1 MIVQVTHSNDEGFV
15 QRVQNAASPRNFAS
29 MLPSDSIERVV
40 ELFASLPTIGKK
52 TARRL
57 AFHVLRQPQEN
68 VELFARALVEMR
80 SQVRECSVCH
90 TFTDVETCAI
100 CGSPKRLPSVICVV
114 EQPSD
119 VMAIER
125 TGDFRGRY
133 HVLHGALSPLDG
145 IGPED
150 IRLKELIA
158 RLSSEVTEV
167 ILALNP
173 NVEGEVTTQYIAK
186 LVSPLGIQLTRIAR
200 GVPMGSDLE
209 FADDATLARAFEGR
223 VPV

>member
-1 MIVQVTHSNDEGFV
+1 MFSRLNRILPV
-15 QRVQNAASPRNFAS
+15 

-40 ELFASLPTIGKK
+40 ELFSSLPTIGKK

-57 AFHVLRQPQEN
+57 AFHVLRMPADQ
-68 VELFARALVEMR
+68 VDHFARSLVDMR
-80 SQVRECSVCH
+80 QNVRECTVCH
-90 TFTDVETCAI
+90 TFTDAEVCAI
-100 CGSPKRLPSVICVV
+100 CSSAKRDPTMICVV

-119 VMAIER
+119 VMAVER
-125 TGDFRGRY
+125 SGDFRGRY

-145 IGPED
+145 VGPDD
-150 IRLKELIA
+150 IRLRELIS
-158 RLSSEVTEV
+158 RLNGEVTEV

-186 LVSPLGIQLTRIAR
+186 MVSALSIRLTRIAR

-209 FADDATLARAFEGR
+209 FADEATLARAIEGR

>member
-1 MIVQVTHSNDEGFV
+1 MTVFSQ
-15 QRVQNAASPRNFAS
+15 P
-29 MLPSDSIERVV
+29 MLPSESIERVV
-40 ELFASLPTIGKK
+40 ELFATLPTIGKK

-57 AFHVLRQPQEN
+57 AFHVLRQSREEVQT
-68 VELFARALVEMR
+68 VADALVHMR
-80 SQVRECSVCH
+80 EHVRECSVCH
-90 TFTDVETCAI
+90 TFTDQEVCGICA
-100 CGSPKRLPSVICVV
+100 SPKRDASMICVV

-119 VMAIER
+119 VFAIER

-145 IGPED
+145 VGPDD

-158 RLSSEVTEV
+158 RLGGDVQEV

-186 LVSPLGIQLTRIAR
+186 IVGPLQVRVTRIAR

-223 VPV
+223 VPL

>member
-1 MIVQVTHSNDEGFV
+1 
-15 QRVQNAASPRNFAS
+15 

-57 AFHVLRQPQEN
+57 AFHVLRQPAEN

-80 SQVRECSVCH
+80 AQVRECSVCH
-90 TFTDVETCAI
+90 TFTDVETCSI
-100 CGSPKRLPSVICVV
+100 CASPKRLPSVICVV

-150 IRLKELIA
+150 IRLRELIA
-158 RLSSEVTEV
+158 RLSPEVTEV

-186 LVSPLGIQLTRIAR
+186 LVSPLEIRLTRIAR

>member
-1 MIVQVTHSNDEGFV
+1 MTVFSQ
-15 QRVQNAASPRNFAS
+15 P
-29 MLPSDSIERVV
+29 MLPSESIERVV
-40 ELFASLPTIGKK
+40 ELFATLPTIGKK

-57 AFHVLRQPQEN
+57 AFHILRQSREDVQA
-68 VELFARALVEMR
+68 FADALVHMR
-80 SQVRECSVCH
+80 EHVRECSVCH
-90 TFTDVETCAI
+90 TFTDQEI
-100 CGSPKRLPSVICVV
+100 CGICASPKRDASMICVV

-119 VMAIER
+119 VFAIER

-145 IGPED
+145 VGPDD

-158 RLSSEVTEV
+158 RLGGDVLEV

-186 LVSPLGIQLTRIAR
+186 IVAPLQVRVTRIAR

-223 VPV
+223 VPL

>member
-1 MIVQVTHSNDEGFV
+1 MTVFSH
-15 QRVQNAASPRNFAS
+15 P
-29 MLPSDSIERVV
+29 MLPSESIERVV
-40 ELFASLPTIGKK
+40 ELFATLPTIGKK

-57 AFHVLRQPQEN
+57 AFHVLRQSREEVQT
-68 VELFARALVEMR
+68 FADALVHMR
-80 SQVRECSVCH
+80 AHVRECSICH
-90 TFTDVETCAI
+90 TFTDEEVCGICA
-100 CGSPKRLPSVICVV
+100 SPKRDSTMICVV

-119 VMAIER
+119 VFAIER

-145 IGPED
+145 IGPDD

-158 RLSSEVTEV
+158 RLGGDVQEV

-186 LVSPLGIQLTRIAR
+186 VVAPLNVRVTRIAR

-209 FADDATLARAFEGR
+209 FADEATLARAFEGR
-223 VPV
+223 VPL

>member
-1 MIVQVTHSNDEGFV
+1 MTVFSHL
-15 QRVQNAASPRNFAS
+15 
-29 MLPSDSIERVV
+29 MLPSESIERVV
-40 ELFASLPTIGKK
+40 ELFATLPTIGKK

-57 AFHVLRQPQEN
+57 AFHVLRQSREEVQS
-68 VELFARALVEMR
+68 FADALVHMR
-80 SQVRECSVCH
+80 AHVRECSICH
-90 TFTDVETCAI
+90 TFTDEEVCGICA
-100 CGSPKRLPSVICVV
+100 SPKRDATMICVV

-119 VMAIER
+119 VFAIER

-145 IGPED
+145 VGPDD

-158 RLSSEVTEV
+158 RLGGDVQEV

-186 LVSPLGIQLTRIAR
+186 VVAPLNVRVTRIAR

-209 FADDATLARAFEGR
+209 FADEATLARAFEGR
-223 VPV
+223 VPL

>member
-1 MIVQVTHSNDEGFV
+1 MTVFSQ
-15 QRVQNAASPRNFAS
+15 P
-29 MLPSDSIERVV
+29 MLPSESIERVV
-40 ELFASLPTIGKK
+40 ELFATLPTIGKK

-57 AFHVLRQPQEN
+57 AFHVLRQSREEVQT
-68 VELFARALVEMR
+68 FADALVHMR
-80 SQVRECSVCH
+80 EHVRECSVCH
-90 TFTDVETCAI
+90 TFTDQEVCGICA
-100 CGSPKRLPSVICVV
+100 SPKRDASIICVV

-119 VMAIER
+119 VFAIER

-145 IGPED
+145 VGPDD

-158 RLSSEVTEV
+158 RLGGDVQEV

-186 LVSPLGIQLTRIAR
+186 IVGPLQVRVTRIAR

-223 VPV
+223 VPL

>member
-1 MIVQVTHSNDEGFV
+1 MTVFSH
-15 QRVQNAASPRNFAS
+15 S
-29 MLPSDSIERVV
+29 MLPSESIERVV
-40 ELFASLPTIGKK
+40 ELFATLPTIGKK

-57 AFHVLRQPQEN
+57 AFHILRQSREDVQT
-68 VELFARALVEMR
+68 FAEALIHMR
-80 SQVRECSVCH
+80 EHVRECSICH
-90 TFTDVETCAI
+90 TFTDEEVCGICA
-100 CGSPKRLPSVICVV
+100 SPKRDSTMICVV

-119 VMAIER
+119 VFAIER

-145 IGPED
+145 VGPDD

-158 RLSSEVTEV
+158 RLSGEVQEV

-186 LVSPLGIQLTRIAR
+186 MVAPLNVRVTRIAR

-223 VPV
+223 VPL

>member
-1 MIVQVTHSNDEGFV
+1 MTVFSQ
-15 QRVQNAASPRNFAS
+15 S
-29 MLPSDSIERVV
+29 MLPSESIERVV
-40 ELFASLPTIGKK
+40 ELFATLPTIGKK

-57 AFHVLRQPQEN
+57 AFHILRQSREDVQT
-68 VELFARALVEMR
+68 FAEALIQMR
-80 SQVRECSVCH
+80 EHVRECSICH
-90 TFTDVETCAI
+90 TFTDEEVCGICA
-100 CGSPKRLPSVICVV
+100 SPKRDSTMICVV

-119 VMAIER
+119 VFAIER

-145 IGPED
+145 VGPDD

-158 RLSSEVTEV
+158 RLSGEVHEV

-186 LVSPLGIQLTRIAR
+186 MVGPLNVRVTRIAR

-209 FADDATLARAFEGR
+209 FADEATLARAFEGR
-223 VPV
+223 VPL

>member
-1 MIVQVTHSNDEGFV
+1 
-15 QRVQNAASPRNFAS
+15 

-57 AFHVLRQPQEN
+57 AFHVLRQPVDQ
-68 VELFARALVEMR
+68 VQHFAQALVDMR
-80 SQVRECSVCH
+80 THVRECSVCH
-90 TFTDVETCAI
+90 TFTDTEVCGICA
-100 CGSPKRLPSVICVV
+100 SAKRDAGLICVV

-125 TGDFRGRY
+125 TGDFHGRY

-150 IRLKELIA
+150 IRLRELIA
-158 RLSSEVTEV
+158 RCGADVREV

-186 LVSPLGIQLTRIAR
+186 LVAPLGISLTRIAR

>member
-1 MIVQVTHSNDEGFV
+1 MRPRPVTSCI
-15 QRVQNAASPRNFAS
+15 

-90 TFTDVETCAI
+90 TFTDVETCSI
-100 CGSPKRLPSVICVV
+100 CASPKRLPTVICVV

-186 LVSPLGIQLTRIAR
+186 MIAPLGIKLTRIAR

>member
-1 MIVQVTHSNDEGFV
+1 
-15 QRVQNAASPRNFAS
+15 
-29 MLPSDSIERVV
+29 
-40 ELFASLPTIGKK
+40 
-52 TARRL
+52 
-57 AFHVLRQPQEN
+57 
-68 VELFARALVEMR
+68 
-80 SQVRECSVCH
+80 VCH
-90 TFTDVETCAI
+90 TFTDADVCGI
-100 CGSPKRLPSVICVV
+100 CSSEKRTASLICVV

-125 TGDFRGRY
+125 TGDYRGRY

-150 IRLKELIA
+150 LRMKELIA
-158 RLSSEVTEV
+158 RLTSDVEEV

-186 LVSPLGIQLTRIAR
+186 MASPLGVRITRIAR

-209 FADDATLARAFEGR
+209 FADDATLARAFQGR
-223 VPV
+223 TPL

>member
-1 MIVQVTHSNDEGFV
+1 MTVFSQ
-15 QRVQNAASPRNFAS
+15 P
-29 MLPSDSIERVV
+29 MLPSESIERVV
-40 ELFASLPTIGKK
+40 ELFATLPTIGKK

-57 AFHVLRQPQEN
+57 AFHVLRQSREEVQT
-68 VELFARALVEMR
+68 FADALVHMR
-80 SQVRECSVCH
+80 EHVRECTVCH
-90 TFTDVETCAI
+90 TFTDQEVCGICA
-100 CGSPKRLPSVICVV
+100 SPKRDASMICVV

-119 VMAIER
+119 VFAIER

-145 IGPED
+145 VGPDD

-158 RLSSEVTEV
+158 RLGGDVQEV

-186 LVSPLGIQLTRIAR
+186 IVGPLQVRVTRIAR

-223 VPV
+223 VPL

>member
-1 MIVQVTHSNDEGFV
+1 M
-15 QRVQNAASPRNFAS
+15 
-29 MLPSDSIERVV
+29 
-40 ELFASLPTIGKK
+40 
-52 TARRL
+52 
-57 AFHVLRQPQEN
+57 
-68 VELFARALVEMR
+68 
-80 SQVRECSVCH
+80 
-90 TFTDVETCAI
+90 
-100 CGSPKRLPSVICVV
+100 ICVV

-119 VMAIER
+119 VFAIER

-145 IGPED
+145 VGPDD

-158 RLSSEVTEV
+158 RLGGDVQEV

-186 LVSPLGIQLTRIAR
+186 IVGPLQVRVTRIAR

-223 VPV
+223 VPL

>member
-1 MIVQVTHSNDEGFV
+1 
-15 QRVQNAASPRNFAS
+15 

-57 AFHVLRQPQEN
+57 AFHVLRQPAEN

-80 SQVRECSVCH
+80 AQVRECSVCH
-90 TFTDVETCAI
+90 TFTDVETCSI
-100 CGSPKRLPSVICVV
+100 CASPKRLPSVICVV

-133 HVLHGALSPLDG
+133 HVLHGALSPLGG

-186 LVSPLGIQLTRIAR
+186 LVSPLGIRLTRIAR

>member
-1 MIVQVTHSNDEGFV
+1 
-15 QRVQNAASPRNFAS
+15 

-57 AFHVLRQPQEN
+57 AFHVLRQPAEN

-80 SQVRECSVCH
+80 AQVRECSVCH
-90 TFTDVETCAI
+90 TFTDVETCSI
-100 CGSPKRLPSVICVV
+100 CASPKRLPSVICVV

-145 IGPED
+145 IGPEE
-150 IRLKELIA
+150 IRLRELIA
-158 RLSSEVTEV
+158 RLSPEVTEV

-186 LVSPLGIQLTRIAR
+186 LVSPLEIRLTRIAR

>member
-1 MIVQVTHSNDEGFV
+1 VRDPVS
-15 QRVQNAASPRNFAS
+15 A
-29 MLPSDSIERVV
+29 LLCIERVV

-57 AFHVLRQPQEN
+57 AFHVLRQPAEN

-80 SQVRECSVCH
+80 AQVRECSVCH
-90 TFTDVETCAI
+90 TFTDVETCSI
-100 CGSPKRLPSVICVV
+100 CASPKRLPSVICVV

-186 LVSPLGIQLTRIAR
+186 LVSPLGIRLTRIAR

>member
-1 MIVQVTHSNDEGFV
+1 
-15 QRVQNAASPRNFAS
+15 
-29 MLPSDSIERVV
+29 MLPSESIERVV
-40 ELFASLPTIGKK
+40 ELFATLPTIGKK

-57 AFHVLRQPQEN
+57 AFHVLRQSREEVQT
-68 VELFARALVEMR
+68 FADALVHMR
-80 SQVRECSVCH
+80 EHVRECTVCH
-90 TFTDVETCAI
+90 TFTDQEVCGICA
-100 CGSPKRLPSVICVV
+100 SPKRDASMICVV

-119 VMAIER
+119 VFAIER

-145 IGPED
+145 VGPDD

-158 RLSSEVTEV
+158 RLGGDVQEV

-186 LVSPLGIQLTRIAR
+186 IVGPLQVRVTRIAR

-223 VPV
+223 VPL

>member
-1 MIVQVTHSNDEGFV
+1 
-15 QRVQNAASPRNFAS
+15 

-57 AFHVLRQPQEN
+57 AFHVLRQPAEN

-80 SQVRECSVCH
+80 AQVRECSVCH
-90 TFTDVETCAI
+90 TFTDVETCSI
-100 CGSPKRLPSVICVV
+100 CASPKRLPSVICVV

-158 RLSSEVTEV
+158 RLSSEVIEV

-186 LVSPLGIQLTRIAR
+186 LVSPLGIRLTRIAR

>member
-1 MIVQVTHSNDEGFV
+1 
-15 QRVQNAASPRNFAS
+15 
-29 MLPSDSIERVV
+29 MLPSESIERVV
-40 ELFASLPTIGKK
+40 ELFATLPTIGKK

-57 AFHVLRQPQEN
+57 AFHILRQSREDVQTFADALLHMREN
-68 VELFARALVEMR
+68 
-80 SQVRECSVCH
+80 VRECTVCH
-90 TFTDVETCAI
+90 TFTDQEI
-100 CGSPKRLPSVICVV
+100 CGICSSAKRDASMICVV

-119 VMAIER
+119 VFAIER

-145 IGPED
+145 VGPDD

-158 RLSSEVTEV
+158 RLGGDVQEV

-186 LVSPLGIQLTRIAR
+186 IVGPLQIRVTRIAR

-223 VPV
+223 VPL